1 MICVTVF
8 VSLVILL
15 LTETSFGKDI
25 SPNEG
30 QCFKNSNCE
39 TMVVQL
45 EDYDRYKE
53 MVSLLKEE
61 NSELD
66 KKIQKLNE
74 IIKLQEIRINDMEYT
89 IDSLNRLIG
98 EQKTSYEKA
107 IEEAKPS
114 FFYKVKLAV
123 EGAGVG
129 SVLTVIALIALGAL

>member
-1 MICVTVF
+1 
-8 VSLVILL
+8 
-15 LTETSFGKDI
+15 
-25 SPNEG
+25 
-30 QCFKNSNCE
+30 
-39 TMVVQL
+39 MVVQL